1 MLYTKLDRQR
11 INPRLLG
18 IIIFVVGIVLS
29 ILLFVPMSRFFSGE
43 WKVNQK
49 VEVARNVI
57 LDFDSFGAGGIATTL
72 GMERQLP
79 IGTISI
85 RFYAIAILLGV
96 ILGYLLTLYLSR
108 TQYIAGTIID
118 RMIIG
123 LIIFGLIGARLFFVA
138 FNWEY
143 YQEQPL
149 TIATEIVSG
158 GLAFFGMLIFN
169 LVYLWIYCSRFKF
182 NIFEFVDLVSPGLVL
197 GQVIGRF
204 GNFFNYESYG
214 PETSAYWKMFVPPGA
229 PFYDGVDLNS
239 RYFHPAFLYEIIPN
253 FLLLVFLLYFYQK
266 LTEKRSGLVFA
277 IYAMGYGT
285 IRYFVEF
292 FRLDSLKIPL
302 PSFLQI
308 KFSDI
313 FTLQTLLASQIVAV
327 ILIITGVVI
336 WFTRSHVIYIKK
348 NMQEYKV
355 S

>member
-1 MLYTKLDRQR
+1 MLYTKLDRR
-11 INPRLLG
+11 KINPRLLG
-18 IIIFVVGIVLS
+18 IIIFVTGIVLS
-29 ILLFVPMSRFFSGE
+29 IALFVPMSNFFSGQ

-49 VEVARNVI
+49 VELARNVI
-57 LDFDSFGAGGIATTL
+57 LDFDSVGFGGIATSL

-79 IGTISI
+79 IGTVSI
-85 RFYAIAILLGV
+85 RFYAITILLGV

-158 GLAFFGMLIFN
+158 GLALFGMLIFN
-169 LVYLWIYCSRFKF
+169 LIYLWVYCSRFKF
-182 NIFEFVDLVSPGLVL
+182 NFFEFADLISPGLVL

-229 PFYDGVDLNS
+229 PFYEGVDLNS
-239 RYFHPAFLYEIIPN
+239 RFFHPTFLYEIIPN
-253 FLLLVFLLYFYQK
+253 FLLLVFLLYYYQK
-266 LTEKRSGLVFA
+266 LTEKHSGLVFA
-277 IYAMGYGT
+277 IYAIGYGV

-292 FRLDSLKIPL
+292 FRLDALKIPL
-302 PSFLQI
+302 PSYLQI

-313 FTLQTLLASQIVAV
+313 FTLQNLLASQMIALL
-327 ILIITGVVI
+327 LIIIGVVI
-336 WFTRSHVIYIKK
+336 WFTRSNVIYIKK
-348 NMQEYKV
+348 SMKEYKV